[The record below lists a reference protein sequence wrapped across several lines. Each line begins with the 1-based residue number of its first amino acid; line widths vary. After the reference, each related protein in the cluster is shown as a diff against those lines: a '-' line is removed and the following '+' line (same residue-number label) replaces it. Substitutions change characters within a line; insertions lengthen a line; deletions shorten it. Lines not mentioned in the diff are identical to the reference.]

1 MNRFQRRR
9 CTCVALAFVVV
20 GCSKSDA
27 PQKDTG
33 KMAVASPAAARPSAP
48 RVMPGALTKPIEAYT
63 GDEFHDFVTKLQF
76 TGGVERE
83 RKCKNDP
90 ACEAAK
96 NPKRTKVFVDAVVT
110 QDSIAPATVPEFG
123 VVYVRAVNKGDAE
136 EARYG
141 LKPGPSLE
149 YYSIIMR
156 DSAGGMKW
164 RLEMFDT
171 KARQHAAA
179 GTGPFRSCN
188 HAWVAGAKADFKTC
202 ANASVGHDSVKTLG
216 LALQSADNDPLWAA
230 CASGCCVEDR

>member
-9 CTCVALAFVVV
+9 CTCVALAFVAV

-27 PQKDTG
+27 PPKDTG
-33 KMAVASPAAARPSAP
+33 KTAAASPAARAAAP
-48 RVMPGALTKPIEAYT
+48 RVMPGALTKPIESYS

-83 RKCKNDP
+83 RKCKSDP
-90 ACEAAK
+90 ACDATK

-141 LKPGPSLE
+141 LKPGPNLE

-164 RLEMFDT
+164 RLEMFDS
-171 KARQHAAA
+171 KVRQHAAA
-179 GTGPFRSCN
+179 GTGPFQSCN

-202 ANASVGHDSVKTLG
+202 SSASAGHDSAKTAG
-216 LALQSADNDPLWAA
+216 PAQAADSDPLWAA
-230 CASGCCVEDR
+230 CAMGCCVAGS